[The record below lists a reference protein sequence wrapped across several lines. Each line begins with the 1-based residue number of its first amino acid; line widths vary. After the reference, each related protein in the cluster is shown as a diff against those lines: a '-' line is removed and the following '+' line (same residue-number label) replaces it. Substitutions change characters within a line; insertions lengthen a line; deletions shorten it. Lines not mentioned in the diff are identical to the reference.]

1 MVYGIF
7 GRLTS
12 HTHKPINIILMKSR
26 LKLISTGGMLLLTVT
41 VAVAA
46 IVSGFYAETFETEF
60 VKNLRE
66 EFSKYYSHTENERV
80 YLQTDKAFYKP
91 GETVWFSAFVRDEKT
106 LKASG
111 KSDIIHVEFVSP
123 KGTIERHYKV
133 VAKNGTAQGDFDLT
147 NHPGGIYKVKAYT
160 EWQKNEEG
168 FLLFEKE
175 ITVQSVVMPRLKMK
189 LDFEK
194 KAYGKGDEVVA
205 KLELNTNANQPLSD
219 TKVKFTAQIDG
230 TQLLEK
236 SVVTDKVGKANL
248 KFSLPQDLNSA
259 DGLINAM
266 IVLDGSTESI
276 SRSVP
281 IVLNKISLEFFPEG
295 GDLVANV
302 NSQIAFR
309 AVNEFNKPADVEGII
324 LDSKGAFVS
333 QFSSYHFG
341 MGTVAFTPKLGE
353 MYKARI
359 TKPAGILD
367 EFKLPE
373 ALKAGYV
380 LSVNQTSD
388 DLLTLNIHSFQKEQL
403 SVVAQTRG
411 KIFYAQSLNA
421 DRGANSLQI
430 NTDNFPIGVS
440 QITLFDSKGIER
452 CERLA
457 FIHKDE
463 QLNISLTTNKSQYA
477 PREKVSMNIRVTD
490 ANGLPVAGNFALS
503 VVDDNLL
510 TFADDKQG
518 NILAKILLEPE
529 LKHKVEEPNFY
540 FDSKEEKADKAL
552 DLLLMTSGWRKYSWK
567 QIQQE
572 DLPEIKFSAEKARLS
587 GVVYDGYTY
596 KPLPG
601 AQLQLSNS
609 GKSVITDKDG
619 KFSINKF
626 DITTSN
632 QLTITAAEHQKQVQT
647 IYNYGSGVA
656 YYLYDNR
663 RRYYEE
669 MPMAVAR
676 GGAMNEGVMMDAQ
689 AIAVETKAN
698 NRLLAN
704 QKKQAVAEVA
714 AMDWDSA
721 PKDFADDV
729 IEREQNNLEPNEKAV
744 VNAQV
749 GDLRLAEMQKFD
761 KNVEQHNQVI
771 FYRSKEFPKKQYTVI
786 DTTRSDFASTVYWNG
801 NVVTDKSGR
810 TRVEFV
816 TNDLI
821 SSFKTAV
828 EGFGDDGSIG
838 RAEASF
844 STNLPFVMDAKL
856 PTEIVAGDRLMLPVF
871 IKNNSAEEVK
881 GQLLI
886 AAPKQLNVISKYSDV
901 MIAANQSKLIYLEAV
916 ATNEIGE
923 GKLEIRFNSDKYKDV
938 ISRNINVVAKGFPAN
953 ISLSG
958 QDMEKQFVINPV
970 NVVAGSMKVSFN
982 AYPNIMTELMSGVES
997 ILREPYGCFEQTSS
1011 SNYPNIMVLQYLKS
1025 MKIDDPK
1032 LEAKAKALL
1041 DNGYKKLT
1049 AFETKENGY
1058 EWFGAAPAHE
1068 ALTAYG
1074 LMEFVDMK
1082 NVYAGVDEKMIER
1095 TTKLLLDK
1103 RDGNGGFK
1111 KNPRALDSFG
1121 GADED
1126 VTNAYIV
1133 YALSEAGYK
1142 DIAKELNAVEKE
1154 AKKSNDPYLMALA
1167 ANALFNVSEKE
1178 RGDKMIAQLIN
1189 ARNEAGFWTGKK
1201 HSITRSTGESL
1212 KTETTSLILLAL
1224 LKSQNPDVESVT
1236 SAVKFLVGTRSGYG
1250 GFGSTQATILALKAL
1265 TKYAEF
1271 SKKTD
1276 EAGTIELLVNGTV
1289 VSQKDFAKGERNNVT
1304 VEGLEKFVQQG
1315 KQKIEV
1321 RFNGCKQALPYAMN
1335 ISYSTVLPQSSKDC
1349 VVSLDAKLAAKQIKV
1364 GETLRLSATLKNKTN
1379 EGQPMT
1385 MVILGIPA
1393 GLSAQPW
1400 QLKELQ
1406 EKGTIDFYEITGNNI
1421 ACYYRD
1427 LAPNEQKQINLDLKA
1442 EITGEYEAPAS
1453 SAYLYYTSENKT
1465 WVGLNKVY
1473 VNP

>member
-1 MVYGIF
+1 
-7 GRLTS
+7 
-12 HTHKPINIILMKSR
+12 MKSR

>member
-1 MVYGIF
+1 
-7 GRLTS
+7 
-12 HTHKPINIILMKSR
+12 MKAR
-26 LKLISTGGMLLLTVT
+26 LKQISTIGVLLLTIT

-46 IVSGFYAETFETEF
+46 ITTGFLTETFETEF
-60 VKNLRE
+60 VKNLRNKFR
-66 EFSKYYSHTENERV
+66 EFNNHIESERV
-80 YLQTDKAFYKP
+80 YLQTDKTFYKP
-91 GETVWFSAFVRDEKT
+91 GETIWFSAFVRDEKT

-111 KSDIIHVEFVSP
+111 KSDIIHVELISP
-123 KGTIERHYKV
+123 KGAIEKHYKI

-147 NHPGGIYKVKAYT
+147 NHLGGVYKIKAYT

-168 FLLFEKE
+168 ALLFEKE
-175 ITVQSVVMPRLKMK
+175 ITVQNVVMPRLKMK
-189 LDFEK
+189 LDFER

-205 KLELNTNANQPLSD
+205 KVELNDNDNKPLLN
-219 TKVKFTAQIDG
+219 TKVKFVARLDGNVLSEKTANTNED
-230 TQLLEK
+230 
-236 SVVTDKVGKANL
+236 GKANL
-248 KFSLPQDLNSA
+248 KFKLPADLNSV
-259 DGLINAM
+259 DGLLNVM
-266 IVLDGSTESI
+266 IDWDGSIESI

-302 NSQIAFR
+302 SSKVAFR
-309 AVNEFNKPADVEGII
+309 AMNEFNKPADVEGII
-324 LDSKGAFVS
+324 VDAKGAFVS
-333 QFSSYHFG
+333 RFTSYHSG
-341 MGTVAFTPKLGE
+341 IGALTITPKRGE
-353 MYKARI
+353 TYKARI
-359 TKPAGILD
+359 TKPEGILD
-367 EFKLPE
+367 EFALPE

-380 LSVNQTSD
+380 MSVNVPTEKLLNLSVY
-388 DLLTLNIHSFQKEQL
+388 SFQNELL
-403 SVVAQTRG
+403 SLVAQTRG
-411 KIFYAQSLNA
+411 KMVYAQSFNA
-421 DRGANSLQI
+421 NRGTNILQI

-463 QLNISLTTNKSQYA
+463 QLNISISTTKPQYA
-477 PREKVSMNIRVTD
+477 PRENVTMNIRVTD

-518 NILAKILLEPE
+518 SLIAKVLLEPE
-529 LKHKVEEPNFY
+529 LKEKVEEPNFY
-540 FDSKEEKADKAL
+540 FDRNEEKADMAL
-552 DLLLMTSGWRKYSWK
+552 DLLLMTSGWRKFSWK

-572 DLPEIKFSAEKARLS
+572 DFPEIKFSAEKAQLN

-609 GKSVITDKDG
+609 GKSVTTDKDG
-619 KFSINKF
+619 KFSINRF
-626 DITTSN
+626 DITVSN
-632 QLTITAAEHQKQVQT
+632 QITITAAEHQKQVHT
-647 IYNYGSGVA
+647 IYSYGSGAA
-656 YYLYDNR
+656 YYLYDNKR
-663 RRYYEE
+663 RFYEE
-669 MPMAVAR
+669 VPMAVGR
-676 GGAMNEGVMMDAQ
+676 GGAVNEGIMMGVQ
-689 AIAVETKAN
+689 AIAAATKVN
-698 NRLLAN
+698 NRVLAD
-704 QKKQAVAEVA
+704 KKNEAVAEFA
-714 AMDWDSA
+714 ARDWENI
-721 PKDFADDV
+721 PKELADD
-729 IEREQNNLEPNEKAV
+729 ITEQEQDNFDADENKV
-744 VNAQV
+744 MQAQV
-749 GDLRLAEMQKFD
+749 GDLRLAAMQRFEK
-761 KNVEQHNQVI
+761 QAQQQNQAL
-771 FYRSKEFPKKQYTVI
+771 FYRAKDFSKKHYTAT

-810 TRVEFV
+810 ARIEFV

-821 SSFKTAV
+821 SSFKTTV

-838 RAEASF
+838 RGEANF
-844 STNLPFVMDAKL
+844 ATKLPFVLDIKL
-856 PTEIVAGDRLMLPVF
+856 PGEVVSGDKLMLPVF
-871 IKNNSAEEVK
+871 VKNNSAEEVK
-881 GQLLI
+881 GHLMI
-886 AAPKQLNVISKYSDV
+886 TAAKQLNIISKYTDV
-901 MIAANQSKLIYLEAV
+901 MIGANQSKLIYLEAV

-923 GKLEIRFNSDKYKDV
+923 DKIEIRFNSDKYKDM
-938 ISRNINVVAKGFPAN
+938 ISRNISVVAKGFPAN

-958 QDMEKQFVINPV
+958 QEMDKQFLINPV
-970 NVVAGSMKVSFN
+970 NVVGGSMKVSFN

-1032 LEAKAKALL
+1032 LEVKAKDLL
-1041 DNGYKKLT
+1041 DKGYKKLT

-1082 NVYAGVDEKMIER
+1082 NVYDGVDEKMIQR
-1095 TTKLLLDK
+1095 TTQLLLNK

-1121 GADED
+1121 SADED
-1126 VTNAYIV
+1126 ITNAYIV

-1142 DIAKELNAVEKE
+1142 DVAKELNAVEKE

-1167 ANALFNVSEKE
+1167 ANVLFNVSEKE
-1178 RGDKMIAQLIN
+1178 RGDKMIVQLIN

-1201 HSITRSTGESL
+1201 HSITRSTGEGL

-1224 LKSQNPDVESVT
+1224 LKSQTPDVESVT
-1236 SAVKFLVGTRSGYG
+1236 SAVKFLVGARSGHG

-1271 SKKTD
+1271 TKKTD
-1276 EAGTIELLVNGTV
+1276 EAGTIELLVNGTI
-1289 VSQKDFAKGERNNVT
+1289 VSQKDFAKGERNNISI
-1304 VEGLEKFVQQG
+1304 EGLERFIQQG

-1321 RFNGCKQALPYAMN
+1321 RFKGCKQALPYAMN
-1335 ISYSTVLPQSSKDC
+1335 ISYSTSLPESSKEC
-1349 VVSLDAKLAAKQIKV
+1349 VVSLDARLSDKQIKV
-1364 GETLRLSATLKNKTN
+1364 GETIRLSATVKNKTN

-1406 EKGTIDFYEITGNNI
+1406 EKGTIDFYEVIGNNI

-1442 EITGEYEAPAS
+1442 EIVGEYEAPAS
-1453 SAYLYYTSENKT
+1453 STYLYYTSENKN